1 FFNFITISRE
11 IKQRII
17 SIIPLYLS
25 KEYPAYSEL
34 IKAIEYIPDD
44 KFDQVINEPL
54 LSINQCIDYLL
65 DEILFSINQH
75 YPISHEQGV
84 QLDRFINEIKT
95 IFIDLIKNSEKL
107 KNDIERL
114 ESRIECLENDRTE
127 TKESI
132 KCPEN
137 NIVEAKRRR
146 TIAELLTPF
155 IKEIRTVM
163 INQHVPAYYYSK
175 SIINACLLRS
185 QGQIISWEVADFN
198 RDNRQTNFD
207 INIFND
213 FELIIK
219 NQTDSLRIDYD
230 TLLEFLLDK
239 MDRNEAEHDTVK
251 TFLRYDAHGNKSFNE
266 YLSSIG
272 IPHVFDMN
280 QKLCLES
287 LYRNHFVAHYH
298 TI

>member
-1 FFNFITISRE
+1 MSRE

-25 KEYPAYSEL
+25 KECPAYSEL
-34 IKAIEYIPDD
+34 IKAIEDIPDD

-54 LSINQCIDYLL
+54 LSINQRIHYLL
-65 DEILFSINQH
+65 DEILFFINQH
-75 YPISHEQGV
+75 YPITQEQGV

-95 IFIDLIKNSEKL
+95 ICIDLIKNNEKL

-114 ESRIECLENDRTE
+114 ESRIESLESDRSE

-132 KCPEN
+132 KCLEN
-137 NIVEAKRRR
+137 NIVETKRRR

-155 IKEIRTVM
+155 VKEIRTVM
-163 INQHVPAYYYSK
+163 INQHVPDYYYSK

-185 QGQIISWEVADFN
+185 QGQSISWEVADFN

-207 INIFND
+207 INIFHD

-219 NQTDSLRIDYD
+219 NQTDSLRINYD

-251 TFLRYDAHGNKSFNE
+251 TFLRYNSHGNTSFNE

-272 IPHVFDMN
+272 IPDAFDMN

-287 LYRNHFVAHYH
+287 LYRNHFAAYYH
-298 TI
+298 AL